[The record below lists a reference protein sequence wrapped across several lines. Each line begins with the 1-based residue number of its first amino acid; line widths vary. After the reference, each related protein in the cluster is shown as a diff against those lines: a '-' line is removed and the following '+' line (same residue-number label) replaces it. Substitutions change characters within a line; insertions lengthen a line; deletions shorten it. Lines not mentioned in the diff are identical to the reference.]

1 MFFSAGMREEAMTG
15 TRNLPAAHYNEHM
28 LVLRYAYVLAL
39 AVWTGG
45 MIILGAIAA
54 PAIFQVLPMHEPEA
68 GRALAG
74 ATFGEIIARF
84 HYVAYAAGGVML
96 AALGAMA
103 LLGPR
108 PRHLAIRM
116 AVIAGMLAVAIYSGV
131 VVLGEIDGIQRELAT
146 TTSSTGAGSTPVL
159 RTILPSQ
166 LAVDDRRRLR
176 FDALHRLS
184 ERLMMIDIAGALVLL
199 FWEAREEA
207 GSRR

>member
-1 MFFSAGMREEAMTG
+1 
-15 TRNLPAAHYNEHM
+15 M

-45 MIILGAIAA
+45 MIVLGAIAA
-54 PAIFQVLPMHEPEA
+54 PSIFQVLPMHEPEA

-74 ATFGEIIARF
+74 AAFGDIIARF
-84 HYVAYAAGGVML
+84 HYVAYASGAVML

-103 LLGPR
+103 VLGPR

-116 AVIAGMLAVAIYSGV
+116 AVIAAMLVVAIYSGV
-131 VVLGEIDGIQRELAT
+131 AVLGEIDGIQRELANT
-146 TTSSTGAGSTPVL
+146 ASSTGARPPPAL

-166 LAVDDRRRLR
+166 LPADDRRRLR

-184 ERLMMIDIAGALVLL
+184 TRLMMINVAGALVLL
-199 FWEAREEA
+199 LWEAREDA
-207 GSRR
+207 GRRK

>member
-1 MFFSAGMREEAMTG
+1 MISAAEQQVLGCPLPASVVARTDSMRRRVAMFFNAGMREEAVTG
-15 TRNLPAAHYNEHM
+15 TRNLPDAHYNERM

-45 MIILGAIAA
+45 MIVLGAVAA

-74 ATFGEIIARF
+74 AVFGDIIARF
-84 HYVAYAAGGVML
+84 HYVAYGAGAVML

-116 AVIAGMLAVAIYSGV
+116 AVIAAMLVVAVYSGV
-131 VVLGEIDGIQRELAT
+131 AVLGEIDGIQRELANIA
-146 TTSSTGAGSTPVL
+146 SSTGGRATPAF

-166 LAVDDRRRLR
+166 LPADDDRRLR
-176 FDALHRLS
+176 
-184 ERLMMIDIAGALVLL
+184 
-199 FWEAREEA
+199 
-207 GSRR
+207 